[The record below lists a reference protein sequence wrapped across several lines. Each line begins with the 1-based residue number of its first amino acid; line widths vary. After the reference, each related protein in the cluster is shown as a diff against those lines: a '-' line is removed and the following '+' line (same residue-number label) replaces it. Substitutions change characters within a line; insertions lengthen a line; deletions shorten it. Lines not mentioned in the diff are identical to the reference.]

1 MNADTKATKNDLL
14 TRTLMDSPVGELQII
29 TSERGVV
36 AILWPGDQRW
46 TYNTEDGSSSV
57 ADGAVAE
64 LNEFFGGERTK
75 FSMPLD
81 LRGTEFQLMVWH
93 SLTEIP
99 FGETV
104 SYAEQATALGR
115 PTAVRAVASAN
126 GKNPVSIVVPC
137 HRVIGSNGKL
147 TGYAGGLDAKQWL
160 LRHENK
166 GDRLF

>member
-1 MNADTKATKNDLL
+1 MNATTNSTETL

-29 TSERGVV
+29 TSTTGVV
-36 AILWPGDQRW
+36 AILWPGDERW
-46 TYNTEDGSSSV
+46 EYNTEDGTSAV
-57 ADGAVAE
+57 ADIAVAE
-64 LNEFFGGERTK
+64 LAEFFAGDRVN
-75 FSMPLD
+75 FSMSLD
-81 LRGTEFQLMVWH
+81 LRGTEFQRMVWQ

-104 SYAEQATALGR
+104 SYAEQAAALGR

-160 LRHENK
+160 LQHETS

>member
-1 MNADTKATKNDLL
+1 MNATTNSTETL

-29 TSERGVV
+29 TSATGVV
-36 AILWPGDQRW
+36 AILWPGDERW
-46 TYNTEDGSSSV
+46 EYNTEDGTS
-57 ADGAVAE
+57 AVAE
-64 LNEFFGGERTK
+64 TAVAQLGEFFAGERVD

-81 LRGTEFQLMVWH
+81 LRGTDFQRMVWQ

-104 SYAEQATALGR
+104 SYAEQAATLGR

-160 LRHENK
+160 LQHETK
-166 GDRLF
+166 SGRLF